1 VATIAVTAI
10 VISIDNAAQEEEEN
24 QVYYDSGV
32 YYVKSGDGYE
42 VIPAPPGATIP
53 ALPGGS
59 ETVVV
64 NETTNNYYYAGT
76 YYEQSGDKYIVVPP
90 TAGTIVPNLPE
101 GGEEIKVGDITY
113 VKIGETFYQPVE
125 VNGKEM
131 YEVVNVEPAEE

>member
-1 VATIAVTAI
+1 
-10 VISIDNAAQEEEEN
+10 VISIDNAAEEAEEG

-32 YYVKSGDGYE
+32 YYTKSGDGYE
-42 VIPAPPGATIP
+42 VIQPPPGATIP
-53 ALPGGS
+53 SLPEGS

-76 YYEQSGDKYIVVPP
+76 YYEKDDSGYVVVPP

-101 GGEEIKVGDITY
+101 GGEEIKIGDVTY
-113 VKIGETFYQPVE
+113 VKIGGIYYQPVE

-131 YEVVNVEPAEE
+131 YEVVDVEEAKEE